1 MGHLDGKVAIVT
13 GAGRGIGRGEAMLLA
28 AEGAHVVVNDLG
40 TRTDGGGR
48 DTGTAQAVVDEII
61 AAGGVAVAN
70 GDDVASWDGA
80 ARLVEQAVDV
90 FGDLNVV
97 VNNAGFLRDRIS
109 FNMSEDDFDSVL
121 RVHLKGHFAPAKFA
135 ASFWR
140 DRSKSGHEVY
150 GRIINTSSEAGLW
163 GNPGQANYSAAK
175 GGIYSLTLTL
185 ARELKRFGV
194 TVNAIAPRARTRM
207 TEGLGG
213 GFSPDQPVEGFDDLH
228 PDNVAPAVAWLAGPS
243 AARISGQV
251 FVVTGGRVHLIDGFR
266 DYSSLVKDER
276 WTAAELAARQDELFG
291 ERRRGIP
298 EFGIGV

>member
-40 TRTDGGGR
+40 TQGDGGGR
-48 DTGTAQAVVDEII
+48 DTATAQAVVDEIT
-61 AAGGVAVAN
+61 AAGGIAVAN
-70 GDDVASWDGA
+70 GDDVATWEGA
-80 ARLVEQAVDV
+80 AHLVDQAVEV
-90 FGDLNVV
+90 FGDLNIL

-121 RVHLKGHFAPAKFA
+121 RVHLKGHFAPSKFA
-135 ASFWR
+135 ASYWR
-140 DRSKSGHEVY
+140 DRSKAGNEVY

-163 GNPGQANYSAAK
+163 GNPGQSNYSAAK
-175 GGIYSLTLTL
+175 GGIYSMTLTL

-213 GFSPDQPVEGFDDLH
+213 GFSPDHPVDGFDDLH
-228 PDNVAPAVAWLAGPS
+228 PDNVAPVVGWLASPD

-251 FVVTGGRVHLIDGFR
+251 FMVTGGRVHLIDGF
-266 DYSSLVKDER
+266 SNLASVVKGDR
-276 WTAAELAARQDELFG
+276 WTVAELVARQDELFG

>member
-40 TRTDGGGR
+40 TQGDGGGR
-48 DTGTAQAVVDEII
+48 DTATAQAVVDEIT

-80 ARLVEQAVDV
+80 ERLVHQAIEV
-90 FGDLNVV
+90 FGDLNIV

-121 RVHLKGHFAPAKFA
+121 RVHLKGHFAPSKFA
-135 ASFWR
+135 ASYWR
-140 DRSKSGHEVY
+140 DRSKSGTEVY
-150 GRIINTSSEAGLW
+150 GRIVNTSSEAGLW
-163 GNPGQANYSAAK
+163 GNPGQANYATAK
-175 GGIYSLTLTL
+175 GGIYSMTLTL

-213 GFSPDQPVEGFDDLH
+213 GFAPDQPIDGFDDLH
-228 PDNVAPAVAWLAGPS
+228 PDNVAPTVAWLAAPE

-251 FVVTGGRVHLIDGFR
+251 FMVTGGRVHLIDGFR
-266 DYSSLVKDER
+266 NRASVVKDDR
-276 WTAAELAARQDELFG
+276 WTVGELIARQDELFG
-291 ERRRGIP
+291 EHRRGIP